1 MRTSGGAGVSSRRLR
16 DATPAEAAP
25 APPQWSQLES
35 HVTVGADGIATSRG
49 AGRQRSDGLSITRSI
64 PVETG
69 IAPDAAVDDQ
79 AIKFTPPRV
88 ELGRMETCS
97 PQRYYVG
104 VENRGRVS
112 VRLDGADFTHSG
124 FSLATDVRGIRL
136 DPGDRFNLQF
146 VFLPSDVE
154 PNGVDA
160 HLRVLT
166 TSGLFALPISSPEVA
181 LNRYGVGAIRASVPA
196 GVRFGQSLQF
206 VNPVDYTIRITEIY
220 ALDSF
225 VHIELLDGS
234 GKWIGPRWPREDDGK
249 EVRQEA
255 PGEYDKEFDYARRA
269 DRGAWDMPAGTTS
282 PLIKVSLLSST
293 PGVYFTH
300 IHIAAGSHRL
310 LLVPV
315 HITVLKPGI
324 HIEPKELDLGVLTD
338 LHEDEPREVFFTLFN
353 AGVNPIEVLELK
365 VLESNLLVSAHL
377 WGGSTVIPPRT
388 QVNNALAVQ
397 LRVDKAERSGYCFAS
412 LLLKTNASSS
422 ELGQRKLKLYG
433 QVIRGSMAFQAN
445 ETRVGVVLP
454 LQHLFYD
461 GEGTND
467 TSEQN
472 GGGQTV
478 DDDETSTTKL
488 VSRMG
493 ENVSMGIMAGTSA
506 IQELRL
512 WNRFDRPMELQR
524 VWIDYSPSDQE
535 NQEVAV
541 YRFKQSV
548 VSAGSAWPKISLQ
561 ITPALRG
568 KEQSLAP
575 RSYPLIIET
584 NITRHRIQVYVYH
597 GFLSVDSSRGLQNYS
612 VSGYYSSNATATKS
626 LHSCVE
632 VPKDGVVPTTSP
644 RIDGGERMTDTQAV
658 QLCRSLLFD
667 LEKVASHNSRTEVIE
682 ITNENP
688 VPITLE
694 VVSIPASDTVDL
706 LIRDVHGAGAR
717 RALERPSSNHTDG
730 VVVGDIFVVQPGHQI
745 VLYVKVQAKDTLG
758 KLTVPVMSLATPVE
772 ILHFHARLLS
782 VRGTVEP
789 ITPAIVLPSMFP
801 GRTQIIHLKYRNTFE
816 HPVIPLMATT
826 SSPNLKLLSIR
837 SAMAPKQVENVL
849 DLLFSPAADSKCSG
863 ALFFADCLLPQS
875 TMVDQTCEQLSGY
888 GELVDENDLV
898 ALSRRNAFWSRAL
911 GDDHLSTVETRV
923 HLQTDIMDDVADVTV
938 KALLER
944 PVVTTPLKTLRNDS
958 TMIFERKEFALTEL
972 LHLNYIFVH
981 VRNPSNVSIHMEL
994 TRAEADE
1001 PLFYSCDEGFD
1012 HLNDNKEG
1020 DSTTEI
1026 SALCLDEW
1034 MGAASNAVALQREV
1048 QVDLNVPPFYF
1059 RRKVIQVGAG
1069 EETQLGPIYYLP
1081 SKVQEV
1087 TTAVFVRNSLS
1098 HIEPVPLLAR
1108 SGKGTLNLLVDAADS
1123 SNSDKIRF
1131 LPHRLA
1137 EVNSP
1142 VEIDELLDFEGT
1154 LRFDLTQHDALTDYS
1169 RDTEILLGNTGPFGL
1184 TIHSVKVER
1193 EDGLSWLPWMW
1204 ASKTASATSEF
1215 EVSSEY
1221 PQATLSN
1228 EGNSVVL
1235 QPGKTAHLQVSF
1247 CASCFATNVASWL
1260 IIDTSD
1266 GVKRIRLEGTIS
1278 TEASFSCLRS
1288 RMSPSFRY
1296 ALRTVWMLAVII
1308 AVVSTLYTLLMLTR
1322 DSWTSETISV
1332 ASFSVSTEGISVAV
1346 SEELTAASRMEDERD
1361 VRHQTLESTNRL
1373 LEGME
1378 RAAFAPTARVVTP
1391 AVTAL
1396 LERRHK
1402 GVYSNLPKDLP
1413 SQLLE
1418 ATYETKEARDNAT
1431 SPPVVA
1437 NMGDEAALVVK
1448 GEQISPSDV
1457 ASTVTEASLQEEV
1470 VNEGDEDIGTLLVST
1485 EPVSKPTIILSRLL
1499 DGNDGRKHNDLSS
1512 DEDSATSE
1520 HSSVASS
1527 HSTIVPP
1534 ESEESSRGADIPKM
1548 TFGSANDAQL
1558 KPVMRADRAAPIG
1571 TSSPQKEEGPF
1582 EAFKSLSER
1591 WRTQNWQDNFND
1603 PSPLPKLPS
1612 LEDWNDSLSFNR
1624 LGQSLVAGNQ
1634 RESLSSGSRSESSS
1648 FLGTGS
1654 GLYLDSFSAFAG
1666 SAAPALKAATT
1677 KAPPGFTPADA
1688 KPLETRA
1695 AFERLRSGSGA
1706 TAMTSNSN
1714 DAFGGSLAFAGHSPL
1729 FGPALPPTNSKFVAL
1744 GSAGRIGSR
1753 PSKVLRVADS
1763 PLETSADIGN
1773 KQTGPH

>member
-1 MRTSGGAGVSSRRLR
+1 
-16 DATPAEAAP
+16 
-25 APPQWSQLES
+25 
-35 HVTVGADGIATSRG
+35 
-49 AGRQRSDGLSITRSI
+49 
-64 PVETG
+64 
-69 IAPDAAVDDQ
+69 
-79 AIKFTPPRV
+79 
-88 ELGRMETCS
+88 
-97 PQRYYVG
+97 
-104 VENRGRVS
+104 
-112 VRLDGADFTHSG
+112 
-124 FSLATDVRGIRL
+124 
-136 DPGDRFNLQF
+136 
-146 VFLPSDVE
+146 
-154 PNGVDA
+154 
-160 HLRVLT
+160 
-166 TSGLFALPISSPEVA
+166 
-181 LNRYGVGAIRASVPA
+181 
-196 GVRFGQSLQF
+196 
-206 VNPVDYTIRITEIY
+206 
-220 ALDSF
+220 
-225 VHIELLDGS
+225 
-234 GKWIGPRWPREDDGK
+234 
-249 EVRQEA
+249 
-255 PGEYDKEFDYARRA
+255 
-269 DRGAWDMPAGTTS
+269 
-282 PLIKVSLLSST
+282 
-293 PGVYFTH
+293 
-300 IHIAAGSHRL
+300 
-310 LLVPV
+310 
-315 HITVLKPGI
+315 
-324 HIEPKELDLGVLTD
+324 
-338 LHEDEPREVFFTLFN
+338 
-353 AGVNPIEVLELK
+353 
-365 VLESNLLVSAHL
+365 
-377 WGGSTVIPPRT
+377 
-388 QVNNALAVQ
+388 
-397 LRVDKAERSGYCFAS
+397 
-412 LLLKTNASSS
+412 
-422 ELGQRKLKLYG
+422 
-433 QVIRGSMAFQAN
+433 
-445 ETRVGVVLP
+445 
-454 LQHLFYD
+454 
-461 GEGTND
+461 
-467 TSEQN
+467 
-472 GGGQTV
+472 
-478 DDDETSTTKL
+478 
-488 VSRMG
+488 
-493 ENVSMGIMAGTSA
+493 
-506 IQELRL
+506 
-512 WNRFDRPMELQR
+512 
-524 VWIDYSPSDQE
+524 
-535 NQEVAV
+535 
-541 YRFKQSV
+541 
-548 VSAGSAWPKISLQ
+548 
-561 ITPALRG
+561 
-568 KEQSLAP
+568 
-575 RSYPLIIET
+575 
-584 NITRHRIQVYVYH
+584 
-597 GFLSVDSSRGLQNYS
+597 
-612 VSGYYSSNATATKS
+612 
-626 LHSCVE
+626 
-632 VPKDGVVPTTSP
+632 
-644 RIDGGERMTDTQAV
+644 
-658 QLCRSLLFD
+658 
-667 LEKVASHNSRTEVIE
+667 
-682 ITNENP
+682 
-688 VPITLE
+688 
-694 VVSIPASDTVDL
+694 
-706 LIRDVHGAGAR
+706 
-717 RALERPSSNHTDG
+717 
-730 VVVGDIFVVQPGHQI
+730 
-745 VLYVKVQAKDTLG
+745 
-758 KLTVPVMSLATPVE
+758 
-772 ILHFHARLLS
+772 
-782 VRGTVEP
+782 
-789 ITPAIVLPSMFP
+789 
-801 GRTQIIHLKYRNTFE
+801 
-816 HPVIPLMATT
+816 
-826 SSPNLKLLSIR
+826 
-837 SAMAPKQVENVL
+837 
-849 DLLFSPAADSKCSG
+849 
-863 ALFFADCLLPQS
+863 
-875 TMVDQTCEQLSGY
+875 MVDQTCEQLSGY